1 MIQEIYIKDFKSY
14 QSARLKLSP
23 LTMLIGA
30 NASGKSNALEAI
42 RFLNWL
48 AQGQKLSALQY
59 KVNENDQ
66 VVRGKIEDLP
76 RAGLQRFTLG
86 GSISGREYNQ
96 LEVSFEV
103 REGGELHIDGE
114 KVLTS
119 EGHPKSYPLY
129 QIKKPSAGRQT
140 AIEIEYNNFARGGK
154 KPLLSGT
161 DQTAVFL
168 QLMNASRF
176 AEGHKKSSQIIPS
189 TAKAFEKH
197 LLNIV
202 FLDPVPSRMR
212 GYSFESDYTLLGDG
226 SNLSSTLHYLLKSGN
241 PNRAANKQALL
252 DFIAS
257 LPEQAI
263 TDIDFIHTP
272 RKEVMLQLT
281 ESFGGINRSCEAALL
296 SDGTLRILAFGAIL
310 LSAKEGSTVIV
321 EEVDNGVH
329 PSRAHKLLA
338 TMHKLAKERQLTLL
352 LSSHNPA
359 LLDALP
365 DDAVPKVVFCYR
377 NPETGYSELVAME
390 DIPYYPELIA
400 QGSLGELLTRGLVDR
415 FVKQQ
420 ESSSDRK
427 KKALDWL
434 ESIAL

>member
-1 MIQEIYIKDFKSY
+1 MIQEIHIKDFKSY

-66 VVRGKIEDLP
+66 VVRGK
-76 RAGLQRFTLG
+76 
-86 GSISGREYNQ
+86 
-96 LEVSFEV
+96 
-103 REGGELHIDGE
+103 
-114 KVLTS
+114 
-119 EGHPKSYPLY
+119 
-129 QIKKPSAGRQT
+129 
-140 AIEIEYNNFARGGK
+140 
-154 KPLLSGT
+154 
-161 DQTAVFL
+161 
-168 QLMNASRF
+168 
-176 AEGHKKSSQIIPS
+176 
-189 TAKAFEKH
+189 
-197 LLNIV
+197 
-202 FLDPVPSRMR
+202 
-212 GYSFESDYTLLGDG
+212 
-226 SNLSSTLHYLLKSGN
+226 
-241 PNRAANKQALL
+241 NR
-252 DFIAS
+252 
-257 LPEQAI
+257 P
-263 TDIDFIHTP
+263 
-272 RKEVMLQLT
+272 
-281 ESFGGINRSCEAALL
+281 CEAALL

-310 LSAKEGSTVIV
+310 LSAREGSTVIV

-329 PSRAHKLLA
+329 PSRAHILLA
-338 TMHKLAKERQLTLL
+338 TMHQIAKERQLTLL

-420 ESSSDRK
+420 ESGSERIK
-427 KKALDWL
+427 KSMDWL
-434 ESIAL
+434 ESIAM

>member
-1 MIQEIYIKDFKSY
+1 
-14 QSARLKLSP
+14 
-23 LTMLIGA
+23 
-30 NASGKSNALEAI
+30 
-42 RFLNWL
+42 
-48 AQGQKLSALQY
+48 
-59 KVNENDQ
+59 
-66 VVRGKIEDLP
+66 
-76 RAGLQRFTLG
+76 
-86 GSISGREYNQ
+86 
-96 LEVSFEV
+96 
-103 REGGELHIDGE
+103 
-114 KVLTS
+114 
-119 EGHPKSYPLY
+119 
-129 QIKKPSAGRQT
+129 
-140 AIEIEYNNFARGGK
+140 
-154 KPLLSGT
+154 
-161 DQTAVFL
+161 
-168 QLMNASRF
+168 
-176 AEGHKKSSQIIPS
+176 
-189 TAKAFEKH
+189 
-197 LLNIV
+197 
-202 FLDPVPSRMR
+202 
-212 GYSFESDYTLLGDG
+212 
-226 SNLSSTLHYLLKSGN
+226 LLKSEN

-338 TMHKLAKERQLTLL
+338 TMHELAKERQLTLL